1 MNRKKEILTEI
12 LIPVFAVLVSLIFCD
27 ILILIYK
34 ESPYRVYRM
43 LIEGTLLNPYGIGQV
58 LFKTTPLI
66 FSGLA
71 VAFAF
76 RTGLF
81 NIGGEGQL
89 YMGAFATGLIGVYLP
104 AGTPPLV
111 AVSLCMA
118 GGFFAGA
125 AVGFVPGYLKA
136 KLGSHEVINTIM
148 LNFIV
153 MALINYLIVR
163 YFKVPETLH
172 TREIIGNAH
181 LARLSRYF
189 PAFGGSAVNLSFFIS
204 ILACVAVYI
213 ILWKTKYGYEIRAV
227 GLNPGAAETAGINV
241 RNSIITAMC
250 VSGGLAGLIGINYV
264 LGYKYYFEEGFSSG
278 LGFMGIAVA
287 LLGRNHP
294 LGIVLA
300 ALLFG
305 MLSQGGLVINAVVPK
320 ELVDILQAIVIICVV
335 SSNYEVRRILSRAAG
350 RTEKK

>member
-1 MNRKKEILTEI
+1 MNKKKEILTEI
-12 LIPVFAVLVSLIFCD
+12 LIPIFAVLVSLIFCD
-27 ILILIYK
+27 ILILIYN
-34 ESPYRVYRM
+34 ESPYKVYKM
-43 LIEGTLLNPYGIGQV
+43 LVEGTLLNPYGIGQV

-104 AGTPPLV
+104 SGTPPV
-111 AVSLCMA
+111 IAVILCIA
-118 GGFFAGA
+118 GGFLAGA

-163 YFKVPETLH
+163 YFRVPETLH
-172 TREIIGNAH
+172 TQEIIVNSH
-181 LARLSRYF
+181 LARLSAYF
-189 PAFGGSAVNLSFFIS
+189 PLLKGSAVNMSFFIS
-204 ILACVAVYI
+204 ILACITVYI
-213 ILWKTKYGYEIRAV
+213 IMWKTKYGYEIRSV

-241 RNSIITAMC
+241 KKSIISAMC
-250 VSGGLAGLIGINYV
+250 ISGGLAGLVGINYV

-294 LGIVLA
+294 FGVIIA
-300 ALLFG
+300 AFLFG

-335 SSNYEVRRILSRAAG
+335 ASNYEVRRMLSR
-350 RTEKK
+350 TFKK